1 MKDKFDI
8 TLLIGDVNLTLTI
21 RPEEEE
27 LLRKAA
33 KQINHAYKDYKER
46 FGNSSSQEVLAKVT
60 LLFAEGYGKL
70 VQQVKEL
77 DRTLADFEQEL
88 DRQLLG

>member
-33 KQINHAYKDYKER
+33 KQINHAYKDYKKR

-60 LLFAEGYGKL
+60 LL
-70 VQQVKEL
+70 VSQVKEL
-77 DRTLADFEQEL
+77 DRTLGDFEEEL
-88 DRQLLG
+88 DRQLLD

>member
-33 KQINHAYKDYKER
+33 KQINHAYKDYKKR
-46 FGNSSSQEVLAKVT
+46 FGNSSS
-60 LLFAEGYGKL
+60 
-70 VQQVKEL
+70 
-77 DRTLADFEQEL
+77 
-88 DRQLLG
+88 